1 MDLLKRFIRPP
12 ALIGIGV
19 GVVGVSALFA
29 FRLIGQMMV
38 IVLLLLLTIAL
49 LVVLWILLR
58 QLRAARAADQIE
70 KTISRQA
77 DRDIERS
84 RVSGE
89 TGAEG
94 MKAEL
99 MAAIEALNRS
109 GTGRGGRGGRG
120 ALSKLP
126 WYVLVGPPGA
136 GKSTLI
142 ERSELSFPLL
152 EERQRPRAV
161 RGVGG
166 TRSFG
171 WWFSDEG
178 VVLDLAGRRLAV
190 SEFEDDEDWKDF
202 LRMLREQRKP
212 KPINGVIVAVALQQ
226 IADGS
231 EAEVDRLAESVR
243 VRLQDFVQSLG
254 VVFPVYVV
262 FTGCDRLSGFAEF
275 FGGMDD
281 AQRRQAWGAT
291 VPAERARAESA
302 EALFDAEFEQ
312 LASVLSERRLA
323 RLSEIPDPVQRAR
336 VFAFPLQ
343 FERLRGGMR
352 RFVQT
357 LFEPDPREDSPLLR
371 GFYLTSAAPGTDTV
385 DLVAG
390 PAAQALGLRLAA
402 GPAPP
407 PIAAGAWFVH
417 DLLTGV
423 VFRDAALATPSSRA
437 EAGRRRRRLVMAGVL
452 ALVFLALV
460 LALSVLSCINGEV
473 VSRTRRA
480 AVQVG
485 TQVKPGQDLLQDV
498 LLLDDLRAQVEKVQ
512 SLRSQRM
519 LRVVPDASGRVLDP
533 ARRLYVDR
541 SVQTVLAEAVRR
553 MEGQLGQATF
563 VTADSAMGREAFLP
577 YFYLLRSWHLLTHT
591 ADLDPEDAPL
601 VAREIRGVLESS
613 VRGSSGA
620 ADLDRFRRA
629 IEAQM
634 VFLIGQKDLLTELS
648 PGVSATDAEALEE
661 RGSLL
666 VRRAWSDDAFYDE
679 LVREVEAEPLAKPL
693 GLGDLARTAGAL
705 AGTDPIPGAYTA
717 AGWNLVRDRVEARRR
732 MIARDRIVGRAFPT
746 VRPNLQRALLERYA
760 QHYTAEWTGFLE
772 RLTWQIQDDPRA
784 AAQAAKRAAKDDS
797 QLLQLLQKVREQTAI
812 TAGVESPVDQV
823 RADFAAADAFFQSTG
838 EIAEGGK
845 DAGGLGK
852 VIRGVRSW
860 TSREKSGAGAG
871 GRSPKQ
877 VYQSLLENAAVEFEK
892 LDDSGKR
899 MEEIVASGRT
909 GENALSRVRQF
920 ADDLAF
926 DVPCAGA
933 GPVRRLL
940 TLPVDKL
947 QGTII
952 QGGSTEL
959 AQSWTQTVVGF
970 FDDKLASKYPFN
982 KDGEP
987 AVLDDFASFFG
998 NGGVVDQYY
1007 EEKLKNYVSRDGRSK
1022 PDADANLV
1030 PGAVRE
1036 YLGRVDAIR
1045 RSFFGS
1051 GSNGPGYVFWI
1062 RPNQPEDRQGHSANL
1077 LSVWISVG
1085 GERHTYDMGGREW
1098 VPLTWPGPNPED
1110 GASLGAQGTEE
1121 FVQKGVWG
1129 IFKLL
1134 DQGRPDKSSD
1144 GTPQVRWDLAR
1155 AEKPGRIA
1163 VTYDFQKIPPGQL
1176 LETAIPP
1183 RP

>member
-1 MDLLKRFIRPP
+1 MDLLKSLSRPP

-29 FRLIGQMMV
+29 FRLLGQMLV
-38 IVLLLLLTIAL
+38 IILLLLLTIAL
-49 LVVLWILLR
+49 LVVLVILLR

-89 TGAEG
+89 TGVEG

-109 GTGRGGRGGRG
+109 KPGRGGRG

-152 EERQRPRAV
+152 DERQRPRAV

-171 WWFSDEG
+171 WWLSDEG

-190 SEFEDDEDWKDF
+190 SEFEDDGDWKDF
-202 LRMLREQRKP
+202 LGMLREQRKP
-212 KPINGVIVAVALQQ
+212 KPINGVIVAIALQQ

-231 EAEVDRLAESVR
+231 EAEVDRLASSVR
-243 VRLQDFVQSLG
+243 ARLQDFVQSLG

-312 LASVLSERRLA
+312 LSAVLSERRLA

-357 LFEPDPREDSPLLR
+357 LFEPDPREESPLLR
-371 GFYLTSAAPGTDTV
+371 GFYLTSAAPGTETV

-407 PIAAGAWFVH
+407 PIATGAWFVH
-417 DLLTGV
+417 DLLTDV

-437 EAGRRRRRLVMAGVL
+437 EAGRRRHRLVMAGDLGV
-452 ALVFLALV
+452 VFIALV

-480 AVQVG
+480 AVKVG

-498 LLLDDLRAQVEKVQ
+498 LLLDDLRAQIDKVQ
-512 SLRSQRM
+512 ALRSRRM
-519 LRVVPDASGRVLDP
+519 LPIVPDFSAKVLDP
-533 ARRLYVDR
+533 ARRLYVER

-553 MEGQLGQATF
+553 MEEPLGQATF
-563 VTADSAMGREAFLP
+563 VTADSAMNREAFLH

-601 VAREIRGVLESS
+601 VAREIRGVLEGS
-613 VRGSSGA
+613 VRGSSGD

-629 IEAQM
+629 IDAQM
-634 VFLIGQKDLLTELS
+634 VFLVGQKDLLTELS
-648 PGVSATDAEALEE
+648 PGVSAADAEALEE
-661 RGSLL
+661 RGSQL

-679 LVREVEAEPLAKPL
+679 LVREVGADPLAKPL
-693 GLGDLARTAGAL
+693 GLGDLVGTAGAL
-705 AGTDPIPGAYTA
+705 AGTDPVPGTYTV
-717 AGWNLVRDRVEARRR
+717 AGWNLVRDRVDARQR
-732 MIARDRIVGRAFPT
+732 MITRDRIVGRAFPT

-760 QHYTAEWTGFLE
+760 RNYTAEWTAFLG
-772 RLTWQIQDDPRA
+772 RLTWQIQDDSRA

-797 QLLQLLQKVREQTAI
+797 QLLQLLQKLREQTAI
-812 TAGVESPVDQV
+812 AAGVESPVDQV
-823 RADFAAADAFFQSTG
+823 RDDFAVAEAFFRSSG

-845 DAGGLGK
+845 DAGWLGR
-852 VIRGVRSW
+852 VIRGGRSW
-860 TSREKSGAGAG
+860 TSRDKSDTG

-892 LDDSGKR
+892 LAASGTP
-899 MEEIVASGRT
+899 MEEIIASART
-909 GENALSRVRQF
+909 GENPLSRVRKF

-933 GPVRRLL
+933 DPVKRLL

-947 QGTII
+947 QGSIV
-952 QGGSTEL
+952 QGSSSEL
-959 AQSWTQTVVGF
+959 VQSWNQTVVGF
-970 FDDKLASKYPFN
+970 FDEKLASRYPFDKN
-982 KDGEP
+982 GEP
-987 AVLDDFASFFG
+987 AELDDFAKFFG
-998 NGGVVDQYY
+998 PGGVVDAYY
-1007 EEKLKNYVSRDGRSK
+1007 ADKLKNYVTSDGRPR
-1022 PDADANLV
+1022 PDVNADLV
-1030 PGAVRE
+1030 PAAVRE
-1036 YLGRVDAIR
+1036 YLGRAEAIR
-1045 RSFFGS
+1045 RDFFGP
-1051 GSNGPGYVFWI
+1051 GSSEPKYVFRI
-1062 RPNQPEDRQGHSANL
+1062 RPNQPEDKPGHSANL
-1077 LSVWISVG
+1077 LSVWIGVG
-1085 GERHTYDMGGREW
+1085 GEKRTYDMGGRDW
-1098 VPLTWPGPNPED
+1098 VSMTWPGPKPED

-1121 FVQKGVWG
+1121 LVNQGVWG
-1129 IFKLL
+1129 VFRIL

-1144 GTPQVRWDLAR
+1144 GYPQMRWDLAR
-1155 AEKPGRIA
+1155 AGKPGRIA
-1163 VTYDFQKIPPGQL
+1163 VTYDFQKIPL
-1176 LETAIPP
+1176 LETAAPP
-1183 RP
+1183 KP